1 MNTNIKIST
10 NKEINGLKVAFATND
25 MQNIDAHFGSCQK
38 FAVYD
43 VSKEDNQMSGII
55 HTKEEKDKEG
65 DKTANII
72 NALKGIDI
80 VYFLDI
86 GPIAAAKVI
95 NNKIFPIKYKEVV
108 SIEQEVN
115 KLSSMLRSNPPP
127 FIKKIV
133 AAKGL

>member
-115 KLSSMLRSNPPP
+115 KLSSMLGSNPPP

>member
-1 MNTNIKIST
+1 MSTNIKIST
-10 NKEINGLKVAFATND
+10 STNINGLKVAFATND

-38 FAVYD
+38 FAVYS
-43 VSKEDNQMSGII
+43 VSKDGNQISQII
-55 HTKEEKDKEG
+55 HTKEEKNKDG

-86 GPIAAAKVI
+86 GAIAAAKVI
-95 NNKIFPIKYKEVV
+95 NSKIFPIKYKEIV
-108 SIEQEVN
+108 SIEEELS
-115 KLSSMLRSNPPP
+115 KLSTMLNSNPPP

-133 AAKGL
+133 AMKGL

>member
-86 GPIAAAKVI
+86 GPIAAATTAAHPRK
-95 NNKIFPIKYKEVV
+95 
-108 SIEQEVN
+108 
-115 KLSSMLRSNPPP
+115 RSDSQGSPTGTHIAESTPS
-127 FIKKIV
+127 
-133 AAKGL
+133 